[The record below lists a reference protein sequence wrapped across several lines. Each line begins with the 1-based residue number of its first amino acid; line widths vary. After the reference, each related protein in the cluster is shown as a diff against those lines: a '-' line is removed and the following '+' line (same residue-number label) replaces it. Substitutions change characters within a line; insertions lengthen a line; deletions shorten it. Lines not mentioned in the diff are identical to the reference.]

1 MNFVSEL
8 VEDDASI
15 PSGTL
20 KKNFLALLVSNKRS
34 VKVLAN
40 VLQID
45 PVLELVNNYEE
56 CHGLVSLDTWKYVLQ
71 QLGYSEHFQRLVLA
85 DQMISDATDVAGID
99 LEDEN
104 NCGTHIIARDYWPKW
119 SLPPSDEHLLKE
131 NVTENAGKG
140 DDDHFSLQA
149 AAENG
154 PSHENNRIPSTVQSL
169 SQRKNSPPSLV
180 PVIEKRRR
188 QLENFAQADDEIEG
202 REENL
207 VASSVQSDYKQQSI
221 ENLTTTPSRPITPEA
236 PCSTHDS
243 VVTGQ
248 HRSCQ
253 DNAVAK
259 AHHLGNGE
267 QNMEYSD
274 KKSGKTPAENDC
286 IAGNDYI
293 ENNNGLY
300 AEFQKVLVVFFP
312 HFISIITYEVQHYY

>member
-8 VEDDASI
+8 VEDGASI

-20 KKNFLALLVSNKRS
+20 KNNFLALLVSNKRS

-45 PVLELVNNYEE
+45 PVRELVNSYEE
-56 CHGLVSLDTWKYVLQ
+56 CHGQVSIDTWKYVLQ

-85 DQMISDATDVAGID
+85 DQMMSDATDVAGID

-104 NCGTHIIARDYWPKW
+104 NCGAQSIARDLPKW

-131 NVTENAGKG
+131 NVTEDAGKG
-140 DDDHFSLQA
+140 DDNHFSLQA

-154 PSHENNRIPSTVQSL
+154 SSCENKRIPSTVQSL
-169 SQRKNSPPSLV
+169 SQRNSSPLSLV
-180 PVIEKRRR
+180 PVIDKQRR
-188 QLENFAQADDEIEG
+188 QLENSTLADDEIEG

-207 VASSVQSDYKQQSI
+207 AASSVQSDYKQQSI
-221 ENLTTTPSRPITPEA
+221 DNLTTTPSRPITPEA
-236 PCSTHDS
+236 PCSTHDP

-248 HRSCQ
+248 HRSRQ

-259 AHHLGNGE
+259 AHLSGNGE

-286 IAGNDYI
+286 VDGNDYI

-300 AEFQKVLVVFFP
+300 AELQKVGFFSTCDF
-312 HFISIITYEVQHYY
+312 HF

>member
-8 VEDDASI
+8 VEDGASN

-20 KKNFLALLVSNKRS
+20 KNNFLALLVSNKRS

-45 PVLELVNNYEE
+45 PVRELVNSYEE
-56 CHGLVSLDTWKYVLQ
+56 CHGQVSLDTWKYVLQ

-85 DQMISDATDVAGID
+85 DQMMSDATDVAGID

-104 NCGTHIIARDYWPKW
+104 NCGAQSSSRDWPKW

-131 NVTENAGKG
+131 NVTEDAGKG

-154 PSHENNRIPSTVQSL
+154 PSYENKRIPSTVQSL
-169 SQRKNSPPSLV
+169 CQRNSSPLSLV
-180 PVIEKRRR
+180 PVIEKQRR
-188 QLENFAQADDEIEG
+188 QLENSILADDEIEG

-207 VASSVQSDYKQQSI
+207 AASSVQSDYKQQSI
-221 ENLTTTPSRPITPEA
+221 DNLTTTPSRPITPEA

-259 AHHLGNGE
+259 AHLSGNGGK
-267 QNMEYSD
+267 NMEYSD

-286 IAGNDYI
+286 VDGNDYI

-300 AEFQKVLVVFFP
+300 AELQKVGFFSTSDF
-312 HFISIITYEVQHYY
+312 HF